1 MKGKQKCW
9 CMLYIARFRYDMA
22 SSILLLIVLIAE
34 MRSCSM
40 FIIVLNLDF
49 RYIHH
54 QLVFIVYIIISQKCI
69 KLFILFWL
77 GYITLFS
84 SWCRV

>member
-1 MKGKQKCW
+1 
-9 CMLYIARFRYDMA
+9 MLYIARFRYDMA
-22 SSILLLIVLIAE
+22 SSILLLIAE
-34 MRSCSM
+34 MRHCSM
-40 FIIVLNLDF
+40 FIIVLNLDLDT
-49 RYIHH
+49 YIHH
-54 QLVFIVYIIISQKCI
+54 QLVFIVYIILSQKCI